1 MKIRVK
7 KLLVA
12 LSIFLNIVFILI
24 WMWNILNSPS
34 NKIGRLEKEISVGYF
49 STDSALFT
57 LPKGLTVRDA
67 SSSGLNAIGQFE
79 NNRFEIVITTD
90 DQDLINYS
98 LPKDSLD
105 IFDNYYSADVW
116 KYRN

>member
-1 MKIRVK
+1 M
-7 KLLVA
+7 
-12 LSIFLNIVFILI
+12 
-24 WMWNILNSPS
+24 LNSPS
-34 NKIGRLEKEISVGYF
+34 NRLGRLEKEINVGYF
-49 STDSALFT
+49 STNAVLFS

-67 SSSGLNAIGQFE
+67 SPSGLNAIGQFE

-90 DQDLINYS
+90 DLNLINYT

-105 IFDNYYSADVW
+105 TFDNYYSADVL